1 VNFNDLVE
9 ISQFYSVSLNRSR
22 YQDSFYTNLSYNTHT
37 ATSELII
44 RYPKKVVFETNFA
57 ITANTQQIAG
67 YNNNIK
73 LWNAAVTYLFMKND
87 RLQLKLAINDI
98 LQSNVR
104 RSVEITG
111 NSVIDYQT
119 NNLGRYG
126 MLTLTYNIQ
135 NFGQKVGGRQTF
147 FNF

>member
-1 VNFNDLVE
+1 MTKKSPDITIHQILE
-9 ISQFYSVSLNRSR
+9 CRSYLPIYEKR
-22 YQDSFYTNLSYNTHT
+22 Q
-37 ATSELII
+37 
-44 RYPKKVVFETNFA
+44 
-57 ITANTQQIAG
+57 G
-67 YNNNIK
+67 
-73 LWNAAVTYLFMKND
+73 AVKILGEWY
-87 RLQLKLAINDI
+87 

-104 RSVEITG
+104 RNIQITG
-111 NSVIDYQT
+111 NSVIDTQS